1 MFNKKLKRENEKLR
15 LQVDILT
22 RRLEAIGR
30 ARSAASKKG
39 WKTRREKSKTEG

>member
-1 MFNKKLKRENEKLR
+1 MFNKKLKAENARLR
-15 LQVDILT
+15 LQVEILT
-22 RRLEAIGR
+22 NRLDMIAK